1 MGGVPEEEEVET
13 GQTTQPAGQ
22 ERETEQQIECV
33 TKSEENECRTYGQK
47 RTEIE
52 RGNIMQDDPD
62 ENRTGKWQTKKKK
75 RRKVSKVRKGQE

>member
-1 MGGVPEEEEVET
+1 MPEEEEVET

-52 RGNIMQDDPD
+52 RGNIMQDDPM
-62 ENRTGKWQTKKKK
+62 RTGRENGKRRKKKK
-75 RRKVSKVRKGQE
+75 KSIQGPKRAGVR